1 MGPRGV
7 PSQHERLTAAAAAL
21 RRLPN
26 TADVTTSPSQA
37 GAKLKVAVHYAT
49 SPESSALQ
57 WLPKECTAGKKLPY
71 LFSQCQAIHAR
82 ALVPC
87 ADTPSAKFTYDAAAT
102 THVER
107 ACGVPQLANPAAALG
122 H

>member
-1 MGPRGV
+1 M
-7 PSQHERLTAAAAAL
+7 
-21 RRLPN
+21 
-26 TADVTTSPSQA
+26 
-37 GAKLKVAVHYAT
+37 AVHYAT

-87 ADTPSAKFTYDAAAT
+87 ADTPSAKFTYDAAAAEQAESAVLAAPWPRARPGRPAT
-102 THVER
+102 PGVES
-107 ACGVPQLANPAAALG
+107 GLLHALRRSASVARG
-122 H
+122 FTCCVRT

>member
-1 MGPRGV
+1 M
-7 PSQHERLTAAAAAL
+7 
-21 RRLPN
+21 
-26 TADVTTSPSQA
+26 
-37 GAKLKVAVHYAT
+37 AVHYAT

-87 ADTPSAKFTYDAAAT
+87 ADTPSAKFTYDAAAAEQAESAVLAAPWPAT
-102 THVER
+102 P
-107 ACGVPQLANPAAALG
+107 GVGSGLLHALRMSASVARG
-122 H
+122 FTCCVRT